1 MGVDVLIAPQKYC
14 LREFVNASGV
24 SPFREWLVHQP
35 VAVRARIQARLLRF
49 ESGNIGD
56 SRLVGDGV
64 FEARFHFGSGYRVY
78 FVIEDKTIILLLLG
92 GDKKSQSADIKK
104 AKQNLR
110 QYLESE

>member
-1 MGVDVLIAPQKYC
+1 MGADFLISPKKYFI
-14 LREFVNASGV
+14 REFINVQGV
-24 SPFREWLVHQP
+24 SPFREWLIHQLI
-35 VAVRARIQARLLRF
+35 AVRARVQARLLRF

-56 SRLVGDGV
+56 SRLIGGGV

-78 FVIEDKTIILLLLG
+78 FAIEDETIILLLLG

-110 QYLESE
+110 QYLEDE

>member
-1 MGVDVLIAPQKYC
+1 MPHKRIVFANLLMPWVY
-14 LREFVNASGV
+14 
-24 SPFREWLVHQP
+24 FREGLIHQ
-35 VAVRARIQARLLRF
+35 
-49 ESGNIGD
+49 
-56 SRLVGDGV
+56 

-78 FVIEDKTIILLLLG
+78 FAIEDKTIILLLLG